1 MASVFDVVEQ
11 GPPIEVFALTKAFNE
26 DSYGKKVNLGVGAYR
41 TDEGKPWVLPVVRR
55 TESQIA
61 CNEALNHE
69 YITVTGN
76 EVFTK
81 AAVELLLGED
91 SPAIKE
97 KRAFGCQTLSG
108 TGALRLGAEFLARI
122 LHRTTFYVST
132 PTWENHNKVFTY
144 AGFTHAKTYRYWD
157 PNIRGINF
165 EGMIADLEAAPEGS
179 VIILHACAHN
189 PTGCDP
195 TQEQWKKIAD
205 VCEAK
210 KLFPFFDSAYQG
222 FASGDPIKDA
232 FAVRYF
238 VSRGFEML
246 CSQSFA
252 KNFGLYS
259 ERIGNLTIVLN
270 GTAKLPAVVS
280 QVSLL
285 IRGMYS
291 NPPAYGSRI
300 VGTILSDP
308 ALRAEWM
315 TCIKA
320 MSSRIIQMRKMLYDH
335 LVALKTPGTWK
346 HIIEQIGMFSYTG
359 LNEEQS
365 KRLVEEFHI
374 YLLKSGRISMCGLN
388 EKNVEYVAK
397 AINTVLTAPK

>member
-1 MASVFDVVEQ
+1 
-11 GPPIEVFALTKAFNE
+11 
-26 DSYGKKVNLGVGAYR
+26 
-41 TDEGKPWVLPVVRR
+41 
-55 TESQIA
+55 
-61 CNEALNHE
+61 
-69 YITVTGN
+69 
-76 EVFTK
+76 
-81 AAVELLLGED
+81 
-91 SPAIKE
+91 
-97 KRAFGCQTLSG
+97 
-108 TGALRLGAEFLARI
+108 
-122 LHRTTFYVST
+122 
-132 PTWENHNKVFTY
+132 
-144 AGFTHAKTYRYWD
+144 
-157 PNIRGINF
+157 
-165 EGMIADLEAAPEGS
+165 MIADLEAAPEGS

-222 FASGDPIKDA
+222 FASGDPIRDA

-246 CSQSFA
+246 CAQSFA

-259 ERIGNLTIVLN
+259 ERIGNLTIVFN
-270 GTAKLPAVVS
+270 NPAKMPAVVS

-285 IRGMYS
+285 IRGMFS

-300 VGTILSDP
+300 VGTILTDP
-308 ALRAEWM
+308 KLREEWM

-320 MSSRIIQMRKMLYDH
+320 MSARIRQMRKMLYDN
-335 LVALKTPGTWK
+335 LVALKTPGIWK

-359 LNEEQS
+359 LNEAQS

-397 AINTVLTAPK
+397 AIHTVITAPK